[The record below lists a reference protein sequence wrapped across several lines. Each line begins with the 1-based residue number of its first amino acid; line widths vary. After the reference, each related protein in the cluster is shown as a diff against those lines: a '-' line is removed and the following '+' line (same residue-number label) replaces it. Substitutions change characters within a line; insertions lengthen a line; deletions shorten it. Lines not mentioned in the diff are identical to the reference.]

1 MVAFRGFQE
10 AKHSDRA
17 LNDLEARIKN
27 SFKRVETSRILNGRL
42 IENFRLRSVANQA
55 LGACAGV
62 GRLLLT
68 VSDYTDLGG
77 VTIEI
82 RTNNTFRTGKEG
94 SGADWLKG
102 ASNNAAA
109 SNIASYYSTADANLV
124 CTATINYVEVL
135 TGAASVL
142 QAVQIDNVDGLT
154 LTQVDPAIRLG
165 ASTIDMQNGDYLR
178 FGPATLSQTDRM
190 LPGVS
195 RVVSLNDEV
204 SGAGK
209 YAVLDALPSSMRGG
223 LSFYGLMRN
232 GVPGT
237 TTKSKYF
244 IVNKNK
250 PANIFRTRGMGQ
262 LTLLCD
268 DDCTVD
274 MWVF

>member
-1 MVAFRGFQE
+1 MAFRGFQE
-10 AKHSDRA
+10 AKHNDRA

-55 LGACAGV
+55 LGACFGAG
-62 GRLLLT
+62 RFLLT
-68 VSDYTDLGG
+68 ISDYNDLNN
-77 VTIEI
+77 VNIEI
-82 RTNNTFRTGKEG
+82 RTNNTFRAGKE
-94 SGADWLKG
+94 STDWAKST
-102 ASNNAAA
+102 SNNAAA
-109 SNIASYYSTADANLV
+109 SNIASFYSTADANLV
-124 CTATINYVEVL
+124 CTASTNTVEVL
-135 TGAASVL
+135 TGTASVL
-142 QAVQIDNVDGLT
+142 QAVQIDNKDALT
-154 LTQVDPAIRLG
+154 LTSVEPAVRLG
-165 ASTIDMQNGDYLR
+165 SSTIDMQNGDYLR
-178 FGPATLSQTDRM
+178 FGPATLSETDRM

-195 RVVSLNDEV
+195 RVVSLNDEI

-209 YAVLDALPSSMRGG
+209 YALLDALPSSMQGS

-244 IVNKNK
+244 IVNQNK
-250 PANIFRTRGMGQ
+250 PANIFRARGMGQ